1 MYRILGLG
9 GSLLCLNVKGWNR
22 GFVLVDNVL
31 VVKLVIRRGGGD
43 VVFRVVVPRLTAE
56 TDVFW
61 RRLSRR
67 TLVLGLEQ
75 P

>member
-1 MYRILGLG
+1 M
-9 GSLLCLNVKGWNR
+9 
-22 GFVLVDNVL
+22 DNVL

-43 VVFRVVVPRLTAE
+43 VVFRVVVPRLNAE